1 MERTS
6 ECSLSEAEKQ
16 SRLFTEVRYARHT
29 ILSLPKISPL
39 FSLMHK
45 YKKLP
50 VETYGKNLRVYLSKI
65 TSSSSTTWED
75 FDDAISKLLQDNTT

>member
-1 MERTS
+1 MTDLQTLKSYGGPVTS
-6 ECSLSEAEKQ
+6 PEEVDRLMNDNSLSEAEKQ

-50 VETYGKNLRVYLSKI
+50 VETYGK
-65 TSSSSTTWED
+65 TSECT
-75 FDDAISKLLQDNTT
+75 